1 MPGALVTGARGGIG
15 ASVVAA
21 LERDGWEVTAVDV
34 EEADLAEPDA
44 PARLFE
50 RAGAQD
56 GLVLCHA
63 VSEDVGLL
71 ECTAE
76 QFDLH
81 LAVNARG
88 SLLLMAEFAR
98 RFDGDDGRIVA
109 FSSGRPLQ
117 GHIAYAASKGA
128 LEWIVVSAAVELA
141 PRGIRVNAIEPG
153 PTQTGW
159 MDEGLERYVTR
170 TTPLGRPGR
179 PEDAAELVAFL
190 LSPGAA
196 WITGQ
201 VIRADGGFAW
211 ANAPRGSEAP

>member
-1 MPGALVTGARGGIG
+1 VPAALVTGARGGIG
-15 ASVVAA
+15 PSVVRA
-21 LERDGWEVTAVDV
+21 LERHGWRVTAADV
-34 EEADLAEPDA
+34 EDADLGEPDA
-44 PARLFE
+44 AGGLFTQV
-50 RAGAQD
+50 GPQD
-56 GLVLCHA
+56 ALVLCHA
-63 VSEDVGLL
+63 HTERGGLL

-76 QFDLH
+76 QFDRH
-81 LAVNARG
+81 LAVNTRG

-117 GHIAYAASKGA
+117 GEIAYAASKGA
-128 LEWIVVSAAVELA
+128 LEWIVASAAVELG
-141 PRGIRVNAIEPG
+141 PRSIRVNAIDPG

-159 MDEGLERYVTR
+159 MWDELEQHVTR

-211 ANAPRGSEAP
+211 VNAPRGGQPG

>member
-1 MPGALVTGARGGIG
+1 MPAALVTGARGGIG
-15 ASVVAA
+15 RTVVRT
-21 LERDGWEVTAVDV
+21 LERDGWAVTAVDV
-34 EEADLAEPDA
+34 EEADLGETASA
-44 PARLFE
+44 VRLFE
-50 RAGAQD
+50 AAGRHDA
-56 GLVLCHA
+56 LVLCHA
-63 VSEDVGLL
+63 LSEDVGLL

-76 QFDLH
+76 HFDRH
-81 LAVNARG
+81 LAVNARS

-98 RFDGDDGRIVA
+98 RFAGEDGRIVA

-128 LEWIVVSAAVELA
+128 LEWIVVSAALELA

-159 MDEGLERYVTR
+159 MDDALERYVTR
-170 TTPLGRPGR
+170 ATPLGRPGR

-190 LSPGAA
+190 VSPGAA

-211 ANAPRGSEAP
+211 ANAPRGSDAP